1 MATDRLFAT
10 ASFEELM
17 AAAAACR
24 FAEQAHDEDWNS
36 PEAAEARQLT
46 EDLGWSWD
54 FSTWSHAASILEDEA
69 RLAEQ
74 TED

>member
-1 MATDRLFAT
+1 MTTDRLFPTTT
-10 ASFEELM
+10 AEQLK

-24 FAEQAHDEDWNS
+24 VAQRGDDSDWDK
-36 PEAAEARQLT
+36 PEAAEARDLT
-46 EDLGWSWD
+46 EALGWSWD
-54 FSTWSHAASILEDEA
+54 FSTWSEAASILEDEA